1 MSIIKAEVLSIINSR
16 LNRTETSIDEEL
28 RSVLYDISTRGN
40 LLNREA
46 TRNTEAEVRYYS
58 VPANFKD
65 MTELKIDNNEPLDRI
80 SYKQFLIVTA
90 DDTSQGEPEQYAIQ
104 NNFIWLDPNPNKVYV
119 MTMFYSIFHPNNV
132 DIIEFPERFREC
144 IYEGVLAKVCEKYE
158 DGTGLSNHTA
168 LYETEINK
176 RLDALDDP
184 MRFIQYHDL

>member
-1 MSIIKAEVLSIINSR
+1 VSIIKAEVLSIINSR

-132 DIIEFPERFREC
+132 DIIEFDEIFREC

-158 DGTGLSNHTA
+158 DDTGLSKHTA
-168 LYETEINK
+168 LYETEIQK
-176 RLDALDDP
+176 RLDTLDEP
-184 MRFIQYHDL
+184 MRFIQYHDI